1 MVNIKLIIAIDKKG
15 GMGINNKLP
24 WILKDDLKNFKKETI
39 NCPIIMG
46 RKTYESLPGI
56 LPDREHI
63 VLSKTLKEGND
74 NVSVFSDIKNLLD
87 YLNDNY
93 KTAYVIG
100 GADIVKYFIK
110 YNLLNEMIIT
120 KVDTDAI
127 VDTKINLN
135 MLNLDAWD
143 IISDV
148 KYNKNDRNQHDF
160 NIVKYIKRKK
170 RFY

>member
-1 MVNIKLIIAIDKKG
+1 MVNIKLIIAIDKNG

-24 WILKDDLKNFKKETI
+24 WKLKDDLKHFKQETS

-63 VLSKTLKEGND
+63 VLSNTLKEGNT
-74 NVSVFSDIKNLLD
+74 NVSVFSDIKNLID

-93 KTAYVIG
+93 KNAYVIG
-100 GADIVKYFIK
+100 GANIVKQFIK
-110 YNLLNEMIIT
+110 YNLLDELIIT
-120 KVDTDAI
+120 KVNTIAET
-127 VDTKINLN
+127 DTKLNLN
-135 MLNLDAWD
+135 MLDLDKWD
-143 IISDV
+143 IISCDN
-148 KYNKNDRNQHDF
+148 YEINNRNEYDF
-160 NIVKYIKRKK
+160 SIIKYIKRKK